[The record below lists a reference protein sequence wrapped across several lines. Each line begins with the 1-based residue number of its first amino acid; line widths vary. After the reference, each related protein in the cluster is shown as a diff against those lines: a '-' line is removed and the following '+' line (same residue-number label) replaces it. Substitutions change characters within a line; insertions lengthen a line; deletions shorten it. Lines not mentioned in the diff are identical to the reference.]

1 MLPAE
6 TVILLA
12 DDDPI
17 LRNLVNL
24 MLTKEGYVV
33 LAANDGQEVLEIAAT
48 FKEPIHLRLTDVQMP
63 RLDGLTLAERVREQ
77 WPTIKIIVMSGQLT
91 TTLLENNTPDAFL
104 RKPFIPP
111 TLLTCVQ
118 RVLTS
123 SYRGACEEL
132 TPNVTRK

>member
-12 DDDPI
+12 EDDPI

-48 FKEPIHLRLTDVQMP
+48 FKEPIHLLLTDVQMP

-77 WPTIKIIVMSGQLT
+77 WPTIKIIVMSVQLT
-91 TTLLENNTPDAFL
+91 TTILENNTPEM
-104 RKPFIPP
+104 
-111 TLLTCVQ
+111 LTNADIEN
-118 RVLTS
+118 RLFGGR
-123 SYRGACEEL
+123 YRWLAAA
-132 TPNVTRK
+132 V